1 MPDEYSYL
9 SIKELLQNLKASD
22 SPDAFKRV
30 IIDLNKQIEKY
41 LEKLETCSNDLKKIW
56 SAKTLA
62 DRRKSFKDFKQIALD
77 NQKENNQERI
87 MYKKLTR
94 LLSEGYLIVN
104 RIRDLF
110 VGEIIY
116 HIGFQG
122 TDATGKIKIYEA
134 TLKLEDLEHY
144 LLLEEGEGVGYLS
157 SRVKITRT
165 NLARLEINLTDKLK
179 DKITEINDVILD
191 QILAYTNYTN
201 SKGTRNRHKYYYK
214 DKNSKDPTWVGR
226 LHNGYEFTG
235 GNLWEV
241 YNYYKVR
248 KRKKITLISQ
258 NSEQPPDDAK
268 EFHRLYEYA
277 RRGNL
282 PYTKGGDI
290 LNEQDKFTQMFAL
303 TSMQTIITTLTQLKK
318 IFNEIENPRQ
328 MIEGLKQLFIQK
340 TPPEADKKLHQY
352 INKEIKHLV
361 KFIDNKVGTKK

>member
-1 MPDEYSYL
+1 MSETYSYL
-9 SIKELLQNLKASD
+9 FIKKLLQNLKASD
-22 SPDAFKRV
+22 SPEVFEKT
-30 IIDLNKQIEKY
+30 IQILNKQIEGY
-41 LEKLETCSNDLKKIW
+41 LDKLNECSKDLEKIW

-62 DRRKSFKDFKQIALD
+62 DRRKQFKDFKQAALD
-77 NQKENNQERI
+77 NQKNDNQKRI
-87 MYKKLTR
+87 QYKKLTR

-110 VGEIIY
+110 VGEIVY
-116 HIGFQG
+116 HIGYQR

-134 TLKLEDLEHY
+134 TLKLEDLEYY
-144 LLLEEGEGVGYLS
+144 LLKKEAGYLS
-157 SRVKITRT
+157 SRVKATKE

-201 SKGTRNRHKYYYK
+201 SKGARNRHKYYK
-214 DKNSKDPTWVGR
+214 NDKNSKSIWVGKS
-226 LHNGYEFTG
+226 HNGYEFTG

-248 KRKKITLISQ
+248 KREKITLISQ
-258 NSEQPPDDAK
+258 DSEQPPDDAI

-290 LNEQDKFTQMFAL
+290 LNEQDKFTQAFAL
-303 TSMQTIITTLTQLKK
+303 TSMKTIVTTLTQLKT
-318 IFNEIENPRQ
+318 IFNEIKNPKQ

-340 TPPEADKKLHQY
+340 TPPEADEELNKY
-352 INKEIKHLV
+352 IQKEVDHLIE
-361 KFIDNKVGTKK
+361 FIDNKTKSK

>member
-1 MPDEYSYL
+1 MPDEYNYL
-9 SIKELLQNLKASD
+9 SIKELLQKLKASD
-22 SPDAFKRV
+22 SPNIFRQT
-30 IIDLNKQIEKY
+30 IIALNGQIEKY
-41 LEKLETCSNDLKKIW
+41 LRELEDCSKSLERIW

-62 DRRKSFKDFKQIALD
+62 ERRESFKTFKQIALD
-77 NQKENNQERI
+77 NQRKENQERVA
-87 MYKKLTR
+87 YKKLTR

-110 VGEIIY
+110 VGEIVY

-122 TDATGKIKIYEA
+122 TDTMGKIKIYEA

-144 LLLEEGEGVGYLS
+144 LLPEKGEGAGYLS
-157 SRVKITRT
+157 SRVKITQT
-165 NLARLEINLTDKLK
+165 NLARLEINLTDELK
-179 DKITEINDVILD
+179 DKVTEINDVILD

-201 SKGTRNRHKYYYK
+201 SKGARNRHIYYKK
-214 DKNSKDPTWVGR
+214 DKNSKDIIKVGKS
-226 LHNGYEFTG
+226 HNGYEFTG

-241 YNYYKVR
+241 YNYYKAR
-248 KRKKITLISQ
+248 RRKKIILISQ
-258 NSEQPPDDAK
+258 NSKGPTDDAI

-282 PYTKGGDI
+282 PYTKGGDV

-340 TPPEADKKLHQY
+340 TPPEADKKLNQY
-352 INKEIKHLV
+352 IQKEIKHLV
-361 KFIDNKVGTKK
+361 KFVNNKTNSK